1 MISMPPRAKLDASSR
16 PEKDHLHSRSSRSHL
31 ECGACAAQFSCL
43 DRNQGETADPVG
55 TYRFSLK
62 ASKKLKR
69 RGASGIAM
77 KDWNVVITV
86 NNSEGFR
93 RARREFQRFGDVEL
107 TDYHNVLVLRV
118 PNVPKFIEL
127 FSSITEA
134 DKSLLNCVSRVAP
147 AGFAFDFQTPK
158 EFRNK
163 ARAIVLGWRVL
174 LCGRSFHVRMHRR
187 GLKSELPSPSVEQFL
202 DDAILSGARERGRPS
217 WIDFADPD
225 YVIDVETVGN
235 RACLTLWT
243 RNDLRRLPFLR
254 VD

>member
-1 MISMPPRAKLDASSR
+1 
-16 PEKDHLHSRSSRSHL
+16 
-31 ECGACAAQFSCL
+31 
-43 DRNQGETADPVG
+43 
-55 TYRFSLK
+55 
-62 ASKKLKR
+62 
-69 RGASGIAM
+69 M
-77 KDWNVVITV
+77 KDWNVIITV
-86 NNSEGFR
+86 SDSEGFR
-93 RARREFQRFGDVEL
+93 KARREFQRFGDVES

-118 PNVPKFIEL
+118 PDVPKFIEL

-147 AGFAFDFQTPK
+147 AGLAFDFPAPE
-158 EFRNK
+158 EFRAK
-163 ARAIVLGWRVL
+163 ARNIVLSWVAL

-202 DDAILSGARERGRPS
+202 SDAILSGTKERGRPGR
-217 WIDFADPD
+217 IDFADPD

-243 RNDLRRLPFLR
+243 RNDLRRFPFLR